1 MLSATERKLIYY
13 TSLFIAV
20 IFNISKIVALKQDA
34 FIANYWHFNAFELL
48 LQAALNFVCCIAAA
62 FINLYILFRR
72 LSAFKS
78 TVALLAANGVLLF
91 VTASFGIMLQT
102 QLFYAG
108 TALHIFAGAYTTR
121 LLASQALIGILLKIM
136 FLLRDNHAK
145 DKENEQLRSAYL
157 KAQLTLLQEEL
168 NPHFFFNT
176 LSSLSAIVH
185 ENPKKAQQYISH
197 LSRVFRYT
205 LAKRDKTLVMLTE
218 ELEVFH
224 SYAALLKLRLEEGI
238 QVYVD
243 IPQQYLAW
251 QLPYMS
257 LQPLLENV
265 TKHNTASAD
274 KPLAVKLF
282 IENNLLVIQNN
293 LQPAGFDIETP
304 GIGLANINERFNILV
319 RRQIEITKTD
329 VFTVK
334 LPIQPAWT

>member
-1 MLSATERKLIYY
+1 MLSSTERKLIYY

-20 IFNISKIVALKQDA
+20 IFNISKVVALRQET

-48 LQAALNFVCCIAAA
+48 LQAAINFVGCIAAA
-62 FINLYILFRR
+62 FINLYILFRG
-72 LSAFKS
+72 LSVFKS
-78 TVALLAANGVLLF
+78 TVALLAANGMLLF
-91 VTASFGIMLQT
+91 ITAFFGMALQT
-102 QLFYAG
+102 KLFYAG
-108 TALHIFAGAYTTR
+108 TTLHIFAGAYTVR
-121 LLASQALIGILLKIM
+121 LLASQALIGILLKII
-136 FLLRDNHAK
+136 FLLRDSRAK

-157 KAQLTLLQEEL
+157 KAQLTLLQDEL

-205 LAKRDKTLVMLTE
+205 LAKRDKSLVTLRE
-218 ELEVFH
+218 ELEVFE
-224 SYAALLKLRLEEGI
+224 SCAALLKLRLEEGI
-238 QVYVD
+238 QVCVD
-243 IPQQYLAW
+243 IPQQYLTW

-265 TKHNTASAD
+265 TKHNAASGD
-274 KPLAVKLF
+274 NPLLVKLF
-282 IENNLLVIQNN
+282 IEDNLLVMQNN
-293 LQPAGFDIETP
+293 LQPAGFEVEAS
-304 GIGLANINERFNILV
+304 GIGLANINERFNILL

-334 LPIQPAWT
+334 LPIQLV

>member
-13 TSLFIAV
+13 TSLFIAI
-20 IFNISKIVALKQDA
+20 IFNISKIVALRQDT

-48 LQAALNFVCCIAAA
+48 LQAALNFAGCIAAA
-62 FINLYILFRR
+62 FINLYILFRK
-72 LSAFKS
+72 LSVFKNIVS
-78 TVALLAANGVLLF
+78 LLAANGILLF
-91 VTASFGIMLQT
+91 ITAFFGMALQT
-102 QLFYAG
+102 KLFYAG
-108 TALHIFAGAYTTR
+108 TNQHMFAGAYTMR
-121 LLASQALIGILLKIM
+121 LLASQGLMGILLKII
-136 FLLRDNHAK
+136 FLLRESRAK

-157 KAQLTLLQEEL
+157 KAQLTLLQDEL

-176 LSSLSAIVH
+176 LSSLSAIVN

-205 LAKRDKTLVMLTE
+205 LAKRDKSLVTLEE
-218 ELEVFH
+218 ELEVFE
-224 SYAALLKLRLEEGI
+224 SCAALLKLRLEEGI

-243 IPQQYLAW
+243 IPQQYFDW

-265 TKHNTASAD
+265 TKHNAAYND
-274 KPLAVKLF
+274 KPLLVKLF
-282 IENNLLVIQNN
+282 IKDNLLIIQNN
-293 LQPAGFDIETP
+293 LQPAGFEVESS
-304 GIGLANINERFNILV
+304 GIGLANINERFNILL

-334 LPIQPAWT
+334 LPIQPV